1 KIRIFN
7 SRLINEIK
15 SKTIDILYEKS
26 RLIIQEYNDKK
37 KEIIFMQSSIIQRT
51 N

>member
-7 SRLINEIK
+7 SKLINEIK
-15 SKTIDILYEKS
+15 SKTIDIFYKKS
-26 RLIIQEYNDKK
+26 KLVIQKYNDKK
-37 KEIIFMQSSIIQRT
+37 KKIIFTQSLTIQKI